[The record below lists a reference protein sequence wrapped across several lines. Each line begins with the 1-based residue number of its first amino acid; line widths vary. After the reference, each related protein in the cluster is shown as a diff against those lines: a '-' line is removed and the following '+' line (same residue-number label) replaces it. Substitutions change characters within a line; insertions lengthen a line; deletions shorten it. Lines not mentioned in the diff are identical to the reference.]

1 MTEDLATTKQA
12 LARGY
17 AILVLTAG
25 GKSLCWTNK
34 TDDSFIKIAIPQFL
48 EKHRELKGK
57 PLYLTGASS
66 GGGLMQ
72 RNLAKLGVKIDGVI
86 AVVATSPEVK
96 DIVKGAG
103 GKYPPIVWTTMAAS
117 KEINKARELVAGY
130 KKYAPAAM
138 ATVEGRRITD
148 TYFSDRHPLISPAQS
163 AQIAAKL
170 KQYGTIKDDGKI
182 AGDPKEDRAWVKKLV
197 KDLPFLN
204 NKNFQTAPF
213 EKITLLQAMLA
224 AVAHHEH
231 NCDYITAGLMW
242 LESNG
247 KADFESLAKK
257 YRVVRPALLTADRQR
272 DGAEPTP
279 AAAFAYGA

>member
-1 MTEDLATTKQA
+1 
-12 LARGY
+12 
-17 AILVLTAG
+17 
-25 GKSLCWTNK
+25 
-34 TDDSFIKIAIPQFL
+34 
-48 EKHRELKGK
+48 HRELKGK
-57 PLYLTGASS
+57 PVYITGASS

-117 KEINKARELVAGY
+117 KEINKAKELVAGY

-213 EKITLLQAMLA
+213 EKITLLQAMLV